1 LNTQT
6 SRKRVVELMHEATAA
21 PYQMDDGWVSRFM
34 ELLQQEDPTLA
45 NEVVKAAHKRSKGIN
60 DNTI

>member
-1 LNTQT
+1 
-6 SRKRVVELMHEATAA
+6 MHEATTA

-45 NEVVKAAHKRSKGIN
+45 NELVKAAHKRSKGIN